1 LALIKEV
8 LKLVRDGGLLS
19 KGDIADKMGIQE
31 STLDTVF
38 SLLSSKGY
46 LRKFDG
52 ATEVPRA
59 CIGCSMSKGCLENAS
74 AGGVY
79 VITDKGKNYLEEN

>member
-1 LALIKEV
+1 MKEI

-19 KGDIADKMGIQE
+19 KSAIADKMGIQE
-31 STLDTVF
+31 STLESVF

-46 LRKFDG
+46 LQKFDG

-59 CIGCSMSKGCLENAS
+59 CVGCSISKKCMQNAS
-74 AGGVY
+74 ASSVY
-79 VITDKGKNYLEEN
+79 VITDKGKHYLEAK